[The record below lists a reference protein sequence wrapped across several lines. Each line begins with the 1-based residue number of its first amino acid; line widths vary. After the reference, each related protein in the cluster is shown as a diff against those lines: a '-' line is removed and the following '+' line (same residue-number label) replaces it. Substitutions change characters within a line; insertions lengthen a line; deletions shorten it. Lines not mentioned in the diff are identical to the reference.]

1 MTLIS
6 STRFFNGA
14 LLAGAM
20 ALISTEVAVAQPAPG
35 TADSSGRL
43 VQTWDKTFPRSEK
56 VDHQK
61 VTFKNRYGITL
72 AADVYLPKDRGNKK
86 LAALV
91 ISGPFGA
98 VKEQASGLYAQT
110 LAERGFVTLAFDPSY
125 TGESSGEPRN
135 IASPDINTED
145 FMAAVDFMGLQ
156 PYVDRERIGVIG
168 ICGMGGIAL
177 NAVAVDKRVKAVVA
191 STMYDMS
198 RVMSKGYNDSV
209 TPEQREQALEKM
221 SLQRWEDAANG
232 KPAYQPAYNK
242 LKGGEAQFLVDYA
255 DYYMTKRGY
264 HPRAVNSG
272 NSWSVTT
279 PMAFMNFPLMTYIKE
294 ISPRPI
300 LFIHGEKAHSLYF
313 SKTLAH
319 LLKYDSLLGKLDAE
333 VPAGEGGLVVYG
345 KPITVFSERNP
356 ASIPWRQCEVDIV
369 IEATG
374 LFTDR
379 EKAAVHIHSG
389 GAKRVIISAPG
400 KNDDLTIVMGVNE
413 SLYSPDKHY
422 VISNGSCTTNGL
434 APAAQVLH
442 QHFGIKH
449 GLMNTTHAYTN
460 SQALHDQP
468 EKDLRGARAAALSIV
483 PYSSGAAKALGK
495 VIPELD
501 GRLTGY
507 SLRVPVPV
515 VSIVDLTVT
524 LERDVTVEE
533 VNNAFREA
541 AAAGPL
547 KGILGYSDEPLV
559 SSDYQGDPRSSI
571 IDGLSTL
578 VIGGNMVKILAW
590 YDNEWGFS
598 NRLVDLALM
607 MAKRES

>member
-1 MTLIS
+1 MVKVGI
-6 STRFFNGA
+6 NGF
-14 LLAGAM
+14 
-20 ALISTEVAVAQPAPG
+20 
-35 TADSSGRL
+35 GRIGRNVL
-43 VQTWDKTFPRSEK
+43 R
-56 VDHQK
+56 
-61 VTFKNRYGITL
+61 
-72 AADVYLPKDRGNKK
+72 
-86 LAALV
+86 AAL
-91 ISGPFGA
+91 
-98 VKEQASGLYAQT
+98 
-110 LAERGFVTLAFDPSY
+110 
-125 TGESSGEPRN
+125 N
-135 IASPDINTED
+135 NPDI
-145 FMAAVDFMGLQ
+145 Q
-156 PYVDRERIGVIG
+156 I
-168 ICGMGGIAL
+168 
-177 NAVAVDKRVKAVVA
+177 VAI
-191 STMYDMS
+191 
-198 RVMSKGYNDSV
+198 NDL
-209 TPEQREQALEKM
+209 T
-221 SLQRWEDAANG
+221 D
-232 KPAYQPAYNK
+232 
-242 LKGGEAQFLVDYA
+242 
-255 DYYMTKRGY
+255 
-264 HPRAVNSG
+264 
-272 NSWSVTT
+272 
-279 PMAFMNFPLMTYIKE
+279 
-294 ISPRPI
+294 
-300 LFIHGEKAHSLYF
+300 

-333 VPAGEGGLVVYG
+333 VTAGEGGLVVDG

-400 KNDDLTIVMGVNE
+400 KNDDLTI
-413 SLYSPDKHY
+413 
-422 VISNGSCTTNGL
+422 
-434 APAAQVLH
+434 
-442 QHFGIKH
+442 
-449 GLMNTTHAYTN
+449 TN